1 MRFAGS
7 RIEGFLAADRP
18 DFGKMSQS
26 ADVMRSKEQNAM
38 TDIAAKVNST
48 GIAEAGKVEAA
59 GIMADARADAAQA
72 QAQGSMF
79 SSLGSIGSSLI
90 GSLGSSSSSA
100 GSSSYTPTGGWGN
113 FGSVQ
118 F

>member
-72 QAQGSMF
+72 QAEGSMF

-90 GSLGSSSSSA
+90 GSFGSSGSA
-100 GSSSYTPTGGWGN
+100 PTSKSYSPSTMGSIANSYY
-113 FGSVQ
+113 
-118 F
+118 